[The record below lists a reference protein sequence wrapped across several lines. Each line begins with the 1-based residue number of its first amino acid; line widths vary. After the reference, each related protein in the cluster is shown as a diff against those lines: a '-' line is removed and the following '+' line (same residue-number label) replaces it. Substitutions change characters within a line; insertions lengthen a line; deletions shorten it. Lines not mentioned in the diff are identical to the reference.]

1 MAVERPRQGSW
12 GHAETLGGTFGILA
26 GVSHQLYIVEDV
38 GGLLIL
44 ADRCQG
50 SASTLLGAVLLAK
63 SMAEP
68 GLPGAIRSGADSHR
82 ATHDATTGHGEKCA
96 IRACSS
102 AR

>member
-12 GHAETLGGTFGILA
+12 GHAETLGGTLGMLA

-38 GGLLIL
+38 GGLPVL

-50 SASTLLGAVLLAK
+50 SASTLLGAVHLAK
-63 SMAEP
+63 PVAEP
-68 GLPGAIRSGADSHR
+68 GLPGAIRPGADSHR
-82 ATHDATTGHGEKCA
+82 ATHDATAGHGEKCA